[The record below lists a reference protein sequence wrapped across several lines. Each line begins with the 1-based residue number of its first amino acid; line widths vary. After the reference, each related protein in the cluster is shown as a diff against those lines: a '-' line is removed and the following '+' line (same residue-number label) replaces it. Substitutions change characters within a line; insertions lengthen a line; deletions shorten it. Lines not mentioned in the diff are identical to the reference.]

1 MLNGT
6 SRTTCSSY
14 MSNRTD
20 GPAGG
25 TMKAVSAC
33 LLVAV
38 VLCSVVSAQTKPK
51 QIDTMPV
58 HIDYAPT
65 PATLED
71 LVRATK
77 VVVFARV
84 ANTGRLKPKYGP
96 ENRRSLRTEYEL
108 KLLDVLKTDD
118 QNLVAGESLVVRR
131 SGGESDE
138 GDRVLRVVDPEFP
151 LFRKGEEYIL
161 FLEKTAN
168 DSAYMIAY
176 GPNGAFEVTADGT
189 VRPRGRSL
197 MAASQNHRSKDDVLD
212 GIRRSSNRK

>member
-1 MLNGT
+1 MAKRKD
-6 SRTTCSSY
+6 S
-14 MSNRTD
+14 
-20 GPAGG
+20 
-25 TMKAVSAC
+25 MKAVSAC
-33 LLVAV
+33 LLVGV

-58 HIDYAPT
+58 YIDYAPT
-65 PATLED
+65 PATLEE
-71 LVRATK
+71 LVQATK

-84 ANTGRLKPKYGP
+84 ENTGRLEPRYGP
-96 ENRRSLRTEYEL
+96 ENQRHLETEYEL
-108 KLLDVLKTDD
+108 RLLDVLKTDD

-131 SGGESDE
+131 TGGELDE
-138 GDRVLRVVDPEFP
+138 GDRVRRSIDPAFP

-161 FLEKTAN
+161 FLEKPAN
-168 DSAYMIAY
+168 DSTYMVAY